1 MEEWYI
7 QANKIIT
14 SETYIEEFLD
24 EMDIDEYSAFT
35 YGKFVLLADNRTGP
49 QKAKDDVAPEMQSKV
64 KTGNETEERLFVV
77 EYEDNDQ

>member
-1 MEEWYI
+1 M

-49 QKAKDDVAPEMQSKV
+49 QKSK
-64 KTGNETEERLFVV
+64 R
-77 EYEDNDQ
+77 